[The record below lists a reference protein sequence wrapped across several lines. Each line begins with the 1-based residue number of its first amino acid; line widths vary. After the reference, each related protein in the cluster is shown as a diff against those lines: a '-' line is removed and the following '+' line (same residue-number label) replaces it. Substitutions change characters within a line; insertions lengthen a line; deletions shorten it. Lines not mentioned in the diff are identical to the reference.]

1 MSENKNNTANNTA
14 NKGDDQNKT
23 AKVTIKTA
31 TAETLF
37 KDVQE
42 FKFLENIHK
51 KFIEDVGAKKMG
63 DLTGQTTIGNIFC
76 LSSGYVGNKLGSKPS
91 FEQVLKVFSDLFESK
106 NGDVSANVK
115 AILNS
120 FAKAERNG
128 KPAPTFEALSA
139 ILDITEN
146 DYNTAKEM
154 A

>member
-1 MSENKNNTANNTA
+1 MSNENNKN
-14 NKGDDQNKT
+14 KPESKPEIVSIKD
-23 AKVTIKTA
+23 VT
-31 TAETLF
+31 ENTLF
-37 KDVQE
+37 KNVHE

-51 KFIEDVGAKKMG
+51 KFLEDVGNKKMN

-76 LSSGYVGNKLGSKPS
+76 LSSGYVGNKLGTKPT
-91 FEQVLKVFSDLFESK
+91 FAKVIEVFSALFESK

-115 AILNS
+115 AILNA

-128 KPAPTFEALSA
+128 KDKPTFDTLSS

-146 DYNTAKEM
+146 DYKTALEM

>member
-1 MSENKNNTANNTA
+1 MSENKPENNKPEIVSIKN
-14 NKGDDQNKT
+14 
-23 AKVTIKTA
+23 AKA
-31 TAETLF
+31 DTLF

-42 FKFLENIHK
+42 FKFIENIHK
-51 KFIEDVGAKKMG
+51 KFIEDVGAKKMN

-76 LSSGYVGNKLGSKPS
+76 LSSGYVGNKLGTKPT
-91 FEQVLKVFSDLFESK
+91 FAKVIEVFSTLFESK

-115 AILNS
+115 AILNA

-128 KPAPTFEALSA
+128 KAKPTFETLSS

-146 DYNTAKEM
+146 DYKTALEM